1 MRILSIIK
9 ANKMSILSVLLVAAA
24 AVLGADCSFAMAVDP
39 VDPAEAPNPSGE
51 GANGT
56 LPGGGENRPA
66 DEKPVDTL
74 APGVKTHMPNKAA
87 TATDVRDFGLE
98 AEDYDRDVVLF
109 NKFKYT
115 SETVLATRV
124 KPIKVNSYIVEHF
137 RVGQPNLDAVYT
149 GSAVASLKGAYVT
162 INGATTISLNAS
174 DFDNPDALTEYST
187 VIVKGVP
194 GFSVVGG
201 VEVEAGA
208 LQLYVLNHND
218 NTNKVVFQ
226 VINGPAAG
234 GANNASIPTNAKFL
248 ICAPAGT
255 ESQMRVAPVSFLPEK
270 SPAVLQKMIK
280 TCIITDA
287 FKEQSKKSPLG
298 MNDVIKYTT
307 DIFKRECARTHWL
320 GQEGRADVKVPE
332 LNGQREAAYMSKG
345 IFAQV
350 PAIYTHGAELNDDD
364 LMAISSMM
372 FTEFAQS
379 DTATA
384 FVGKNEMKRIM
395 KLVNGTSTKYKD
407 ISKVEVNEYG
417 IKIRKYTDN
426 FGTIEFIYD
435 QTLDELGYSDYMVV
449 LDLSSMVRYYMR
461 DDKVQ
466 TQDMKKTGEA
476 REAEAWSIS
485 RIDCYCLKGGNA
497 LVVRPASLAADTTVF
512 SGVTAYFQKGDTS
525 WASASAIPSSVR
537 GNKYYLTQDLGDDF
551 KAGTIIE
558 WNPDFQAWEPFDGR
572 FFV

>member
-1 MRILSIIK
+1 MSIFKNIK
-9 ANKMSILSVLLVAAA
+9 ANMSSILSVLLVAAA
-24 AVLGADCSFAMAVDP
+24 AVLGADCSFAMAVAP
-39 VDPAEAPNPSGE
+39 VEPAETPNPGGE
-51 GANGT
+51 GVNGT

-66 DEKPVDTL
+66 NEKPVETL
-74 APGVKTHMPNKAA
+74 APGVNTHMPNKAA

-98 AEDYDRDVVLF
+98 AEDYDKDVVLF

-124 KPIKVNSYIVEHF
+124 KPVKATSYVVEHF

-149 GSAVASLKGAYVT
+149 GSPVAAIKSAYVT

-194 GFSVVGG
+194 GFSIVGG

-218 NTNKVVFQ
+218 NTNKIVFQ
-226 VINGPAAG
+226 VVNGPAAG
-234 GANNASIPTNAKFL
+234 GSNNTAIPTNAKFL
-248 ICAPAGT
+248 VCASAGS

-270 SPAVLQKMIK
+270 SPAILQKMIK
-280 TCIITDA
+280 TCVITDA

-332 LNGQREAAYMSKG
+332 LNGNREAAYMSKG
-345 IFAQV
+345 IFAQI
-350 PAIYTHGAELNDDD
+350 PAIYTHGEELTDDD

-379 DTATA
+379 DNATA

-395 KLVNGTSTKYKD
+395 KLVNSSNKYKD
-407 ISKVEVNEYG
+407 VGKVEVNEYG
-417 IKIRKYTDN
+417 IKVRKYADN

-435 QTLDELGYSDYMVV
+435 QTLDELGYSDYMAI

-476 REAEAWSIS
+476 REAEVWSIS

-497 LVVRPASLAADTTVF
+497 LIVRPAALAADTTVF
-512 SGVTAYFQKGDTS
+512 SGVTSYFEKGDTS
-525 WASASAIPSSVR
+525 WANAAAIPSSSR
-537 GNKYYLTQDLGDDF
+537 GKKFYLTQDLGDDF

-558 WNPDFQAWEPFDGR
+558 WNSDFQAWEPFDGR